1 MDDLAI
7 EILRQME
14 QQKSYLKKIEE
25 QQAFMIEQNQKR
37 NIILREILDYQKTKN
52 I

>member
-14 QQKSYLKKIEE
+14 QQKSYLKEIEE
-25 QQAFMIEQNQKR
+25 QQAFIIEQNQKR
-37 NIILREILDYQKTKN
+37 NIILHEILDYLKTKS

>member
-14 QQKSYLKKIEE
+14 QQKSYLKEIEE
-25 QQAFMIEQNQKR
+25 QQALMIEQNQQR
-37 NIILREILDYQKTKN
+37 NIILREILDYIKTKT
-52 I
+52 